1 MRRDEDGYFYFV
13 DRIGDTFRWKGE
25 NVATSEVAAAI
36 CGFDG
41 IKEAS
46 VYGVAIPGTDGRAG
60 MATIV
65 ADDRRLDLAAFR
77 AHLVDHLPDY
87 ARPLF
92 LRVRDHLP
100 VTATFKHTKS
110 ALVREG
116 YDPAASDD
124 ALYFNDRERQA
135 FIRLD
140 KALYDRIHN
149 GIHNVRLHSGGSHE
163 TREPTIDALGVG
175 TVCPL
180 AQSGG

>member
-1 MRRDEDGYFYFV
+1 
-13 DRIGDTFRWKGE
+13 
-25 NVATSEVAAAI
+25 
-36 CGFDG
+36 
-41 IKEAS
+41 
-46 VYGVAIPGTDGRAG
+46 

-65 ADDRRLDLAAFR
+65 ADDGRLDLAAFR
-77 AHLVDHLPDY
+77 THLVEQLPDY

-92 LRVRDHLP
+92 LRVRDELA

-116 YDPAASDD
+116 YDPVAIDD

-149 GIHNVRLHSGGSHE
+149 GQLAFITAESGGGSHE

-175 TVCPL
+175 PVCPL